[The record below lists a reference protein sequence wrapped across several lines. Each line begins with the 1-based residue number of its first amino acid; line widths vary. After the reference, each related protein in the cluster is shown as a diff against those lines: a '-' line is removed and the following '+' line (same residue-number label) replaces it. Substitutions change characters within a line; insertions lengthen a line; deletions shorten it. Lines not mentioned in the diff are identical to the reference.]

1 MFGAFTCWRPPSTVP
16 TGGAIHHRH
25 ARDLDGS
32 GTTFLNFMV
41 AQGTV
46 TMILLAF
53 AGSVL
58 AGNDHSRGGLIFYL
72 SRRINVVH
80 YAAGKLLAIGLII
93 SLTTTLPALVLFIE
107 YGLLGDTGTYF
118 GEKYPIFFGILG
130 YGALLSLA
138 VGLLLFALVSWMPA
152 CAAGDA
158 VGRVV
163 CFSFSAVFLL
173 CDARAGNASPGCAGG
188 VAVEAARFLEQ
199 PPSWEQFSGG
209 QTVVPGAAVVV
220 CAVCIIS
227 AVAIVV
233 RLRRCGINH
242 DHRGTAPPQPAH
254 PRGGKCLEVV
264 WAADGAERHQHRDW
278 PGHHRPYRAERR
290 GKTTL
295 LKLLTGQSK
304 PNIGGVQIYGHD
316 AWLAKAKAHVG
327 FCPYGDATWDELS
340 GRKLVAVTAGLH
352 GFTGDEAKRRTEAVL
367 ETVGM
372 ADRAERPVRTY
383 SKGMR
388 QRIKLGQAL
397 IHDPD
402 LLVLDEPLNGV
413 DPVGREEL
421 NELFLRLAKAGKA
434 VLISSHILN
443 EMDELA
449 NHILFV
455 CRGKLLA
462 SGSLETIREVLD
474 DYPLKVRVSCE
485 SPRQFAPQLMALESV
500 KSVSVEPPE
509 DLFLEVQNPNRFYA
523 EFGELA
529 TTHDIGLNRL
539 KSTDTSAEAVFDYL
553 MERAARPE

>member
-1 MFGAFTCWRPPSTVP
+1 MT
-16 TGGAIHHRH
+16 IE
-25 ARDLDGS
+25 
-32 GTTFLNFMV
+32 GTTTTAARPILEVGNVSKWFGPLMALNDISLEI
-41 AQGTV
+41 GPGIT
-46 TMILLAF
+46 
-53 AGSVL
+53 
-58 AGNDHSRGGLIFYL
+58 GLIGP
-72 SRRINVVH
+72 N
-80 YAAGKLLAIGLII
+80 
-93 SLTTTLPALVLFIE
+93 
-107 YGLLGDTGTYF
+107 
-118 GEKYPIFFGILG
+118 
-130 YGALLSLA
+130 GA
-138 VGLLLFALVSWMPA
+138 
-152 CAAGDA
+152 
-158 VGRVV
+158 
-163 CFSFSAVFLL
+163 
-173 CDARAGNASPGCAGG
+173 
-188 VAVEAARFLEQ
+188 
-199 PPSWEQFSGG
+199 
-209 QTVVPGAAVVV
+209 
-220 CAVCIIS
+220 
-227 AVAIVV
+227 
-233 RLRRCGINH
+233 
-242 DHRGTAPPQPAH
+242 
-254 PRGGKCLEVV
+254 
-264 WAADGAERHQHRDW
+264 
-278 PGHHRPYRAERR
+278 

-304 PNIGGVQIYGHD
+304 PNLGGVQIYGHD

-413 DPVGREEL
+413 DPVGRDEL

-523 EFGELA
+523 EFGEFA

-539 KSTDTSAEAVFDYL
+539 KATDTSAEAVFDYL